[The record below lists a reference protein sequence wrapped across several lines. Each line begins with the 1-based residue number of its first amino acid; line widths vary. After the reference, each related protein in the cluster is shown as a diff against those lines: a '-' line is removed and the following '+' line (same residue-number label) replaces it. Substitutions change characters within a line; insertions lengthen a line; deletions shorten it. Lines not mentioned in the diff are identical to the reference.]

1 MIHTIQSLFFSW
13 FVLQCARQWRD
24 VDMGDRIVCH
34 PQHTQREM
42 QDRRRFA
49 RDKQM
54 PLHKC
59 RSRPHRSPVDE
70 PASPS
75 AASLLPP
82 LDHDK
87 MIAELRLHERGQDG
101 LVDRGR
107 LQRERGVLE
116 GSLRL
121 PVIK

>member
-1 MIHTIQSLFFSW
+1 MLTWAIESSVTRSTLSKK
-13 FVLQCARQWRD
+13 CGMESA
-24 VDMGDRIVCH
+24 
-34 PQHTQREM
+34 
-42 QDRRRFA
+42 RFA

-54 PLHKC
+54 LLHKC
-59 RSRPHRSPVDE
+59 RSRPRQSPVDE